1 MNHEHIIE
9 TDDFTSYTKIYA
21 EMPKN
26 DTVTV
31 SISTFD
37 EKEPE
42 VLTGKAAIVMID
54 MIHTADGKETEKT
67 AAMISGN
74 LTQRSIAKMLQSMAE
89 AFSQTMDVKML
100 LFIKMYFLHEM
111 DEQLKVKAK
120 ELLGDELHESI
131 ANLFKKMRE
140 DAGE

>member
-42 VLTGKAAIVMID
+42 VLNGKAAIVMID
-54 MIHTADGKETEKT
+54 MIHTADGKETEST
-67 AAMISGN
+67 AAMMAGN
-74 LTQRSIAKMLQSMAE
+74 MSRRSIAKMLHSMAE
-89 AFSQTMDVKML
+89 AFSQAMDAKML
-100 LFIKMYFLHEM
+100 LFIKMYFMHEM
-111 DEQLKVKAK
+111 DEHLRVKAK

>member
-9 TDDFTSYTKIYA
+9 TDDFTSYTKKYA

-31 SISTFD
+31 TISTFD

-67 AAMISGN
+67 GAMIAGN
-74 LTQRSIAKMLQSMAE
+74 ITQRSIAKMLHSMAE
-89 AFSQTMDVKML
+89 AFSQAMDAKML

-111 DEQLKVKAK
+111 DEHLRVKAK
-120 ELLGDELHESI
+120 EILGESLHEQI
-131 ANLFKKMRE
+131 ANLIKKMRE